1 MPSPLWWSA
10 PLRLACAALLSAVL
24 WLVIGWAMA

>member
-10 PLRLACAALLSAVL
+10 PLRLACAGLLSAVL